1 MEASKPDFEPNL
13 ELFAVY
19 NSLGHLQDGVYC
31 KEPDCNAC
39 LKDLL
44 RFMRTENQH
53 TFATR
58 RQLGSCRFVSTDL
71 APLVKQH
78 CLKDNTL
85 FDYVLRLLTS
95 LTTPPILLF
104 KEQVP
109 EEKETRKIYLD
120 LQQHVFNY
128 KVDLCTDVMFWS
140 VIAKQMLRILKMEH
154 DKRQEEDK
162 VMLERMLILT
172 RNVLH
177 VASQDEEDVIAGED
191 NVHDKLLI
199 SMKKACI
206 YDILVYICQTVA
218 EHDLA
223 FHVLE
228 ILHLM
233 YREQTAEHLATLT
246 DSLRLSEAE
255 KRKDIEHLK
264 ELKARTRLNRSHQDK
279 YNRFKESTYVVK
291 NMKSIGNNDMICHRP
306 VADISDLNLDQNKK
320 VVRKAKNRRH
330 FQDKSLANPHSS
342 SLELKS
348 HLRDLAITFIS
359 SSYNLLMKD
368 VRYYLERSKSQE
380 NDETYFIWAAYFFM
394 EFNRCSDATVG
405 YVTETL
411 SKEYLHYLHCQIE
424 SCLDHMKTDKKNAKN
439 WSKRLHNGLRAYK
452 ELIYM
457 LAHLQS
463 KKNCSAESLET
474 AEELRRKLFY
484 EEEYRELLRMLITV
498 FDPIKMSD
506 AYLNDL
512 IESNH
517 LFLKMLEYHCKKN
530 ENKVVI
536 RKKKRKQKNRKAKK
550 NKEAE
555 ETPNEQPEL
564 IWTELAGELSSVL
577 QGNGELPRIEEDP
590 DLNVFNVLS
599 EESKDDQKLAVMKK
613 INLLLFTKRAE
624 ESVAVFREARNFFND
639 DSENTFGTADI
650 QLDEELL
657 ALQNILMN
665 DFLLECNAVE
675 LRKLKKKEAIGEE
688 NGEAENDEDLVDEEE
703 DEIDDAPTYK
713 EQMFNFNDFVKS
725 FATQRILQPYCLAFQ
740 HYETNSVHLNSCL
753 IKMFHRLA
761 FDCLM
766 YCMFFQ
772 LSFFRTMQNIFT
784 NHYDNPFYNELVR
797 FNKFIVGKFITV
809 VKTNPNV
816 FIEMLYS
823 KSSKEAYIVEH
834 GREEV
839 KVKEPARKRQKKGKE
854 TELEDEF
861 INDLHDSGR
870 EEDEEPKTAAEK
882 YDELFGKKEK
892 RKSKRKNVLESTRI
906 GSDSESDDQLVIDDS
921 RPSESAFEDES
932 KLADSQ
938 VDNPELSASK
948 LSESN
953 VSDGKLSEIIQK
965 RKERRQKLMA
975 LVKEQNSQ
983 EGKSRKKRPRKHR
996 MAKLDDSDSEQA
1008 AGESHNETGENKM
1021 GENEDPRSESSEAR
1035 PATRKPAARV
1045 FDSDESEPEERVDK
1059 RQPKAQSDARY
1070 ARIESD
1076 DDEKSEEQSDGA
1088 AVDEDSDGELFKP
1101 RPSAKKSLKRKLINS
1116 DSEEDSGE
1124 LEKEN
1129 LSLKSNNP
1137 EVSQENVENVATN

>member
-1 MEASKPDFEPNL
+1 MEPSKLDFEPNQ

-19 NSLGHLQDGVYC
+19 NSLGHLQDGTYF
-31 KEPDCNAC
+31 KEPDCSAC

-58 RQLGSCRFVSTDL
+58 RQLGNCRFVSTDL

-78 CLKDNTL
+78 CLNDNTL

-128 KVDLCTDVMFWS
+128 KVDLSTDVMFWS
-140 VIAKQMLRILKMEH
+140 VIAKQMLRILKMEQ
-154 DKRQEEDK
+154 DKREEEDK

-199 SMKKACI
+199 SMKKAYI
-206 YDILVYICQTVA
+206 YDILIYVCQTA
-218 EHDLA
+218 SEHDLA
-223 FHVLE
+223 FHILE

-233 YREQTAEHLATLT
+233 YREQNAEHLATLT

-264 ELKARTRLNRSHQDK
+264 ELKARTRSNRSHQDK

-291 NMKSIGNNDMICHRP
+291 NLKSIGNNDMICHRP
-306 VADISDLNLDQNKK
+306 VADISELNLDQNKK
-320 VVRKAKNRRH
+320 IVRKAKNRRH
-330 FQDKSLANPHSS
+330 FQDQSLANPHSS

-348 HLRDLAITFIS
+348 YLRDLAITFIS

-394 EFNRCSDATVG
+394 EFNRCSEATVDF
-405 YVTETL
+405 VTETL
-411 SKEYLHYLHCQIE
+411 SREYLHYLHCQVE
-424 SCLDHMKTDKKNAKN
+424 SCLDHMKTDKKNTKN

-463 KKNCSAESLET
+463 KKNCSAESLAT
-474 AEELRRKLFY
+474 AEDLRRKLFY
-484 EEEYRELLRMLITV
+484 EEDYRELLRMLITV

-530 ENKVVI
+530 ANNVVI
-536 RKKKRKQKNRKAKK
+536 RKKKRKQKNRKSKK

-555 ETPNEQPEL
+555 EQAPDEQPEL
-564 IWTELAGELSSVL
+564 IWTELAAELSNVL
-577 QGNGELPRIEEDP
+577 QSGTELPRIEENL
-590 DLNVFNVLS
+590 DLNVFSVMS
-599 EESKDDQKLAVMKK
+599 EESRDDQKLTVMKK

-624 ESVAVFREARNFFND
+624 EAVAVFREARNFFND
-639 DSENTFGTADI
+639 DSENTFGAFDI
-650 QLDEELL
+650 PLDEELL
-657 ALQNILMN
+657 ALQNVLMN
-665 DFLLECNAVE
+665 EFLLDCNRDE
-675 LRKLKKKEAIGEE
+675 LRKLKRKDVDPAE
-688 NGEAENDEDLVDEEE
+688 ENDEDELADEEE
-703 DEIDDAPTYK
+703 EEADDEPTYK
-713 EQMFNFNDFVKS
+713 EQVFDFNQFVKS
-725 FATQRILQPYCLAFQ
+725 FASQKILQPYCLAFQ
-740 HYETNSVHLNSCL
+740 RYETNSVHVNSCI

-761 FDCLM
+761 FDCMM

-772 LSFFRTMQNIFT
+772 LSFFRTMQNIF
-784 NHYDNPFYNELVR
+784 NDNYDNPFYGELVR
-797 FNKFIVGKFITV
+797 FNKFVVSKFVGV
-809 VKTNPNV
+809 VKNNPNV

-834 GREEV
+834 GHEEV
-839 KVKEPARKRQKKGKE
+839 KVKEPARKRQKKGKT
-854 TELEDEF
+854 TELEEEF
-861 INDLHDSGR
+861 IDDKNDSAR
-870 EEDEEPKTAAEK
+870 EEEEEPKTAAEK
-882 YDELFGKKEK
+882 YDKLFGNKKEK
-892 RKSKRKNVLESTRI
+892 RKTRKSVLESTRI
-906 GSDSESDDQLVIDDS
+906 ESDLESGNELVIDDS
-921 RPSESAFEDES
+921 RSGVEAEQSAAGDQSETVDQSVPVV
-932 KLADSQ
+932 DSQ
-938 VDNPELSASK
+938 LSTS
-948 LSESN
+948 LVSEE
-953 VSDGKLSEIIQK
+953 VVQK
-965 RKERRQKLMA
+965 RKERRQRLLA
-975 LVKEQNSQ
+975 LIKEQNSQ
-983 EGKSRKKRPRKHR
+983 EEAKSRKRPRKR
-996 MAKLDDSDSEQA
+996 RVAKLDDS
-1008 AGESHNETGENKM
+1008 
-1021 GENEDPRSESSEAR
+1021 ENEQEAEKSRDETADQIEDKAPGSESSETK
-1035 PATRKPAARV
+1035 PATRRPARI
-1045 FDSDESEPEERVDK
+1045 FDSDESDREDK
-1059 RQPKAQSDARY
+1059 ADGKSKEKSDGRY

-1076 DDEKSEEQSDGA
+1076 DDADKSGDAKETRKSDEA
-1088 AVDEDSDGELFKP
+1088 NKDEDSDEELFKP
-1101 RPSAKKSLKRKLINS
+1101 RSSGKKSLKRKLINS

-1124 LEKEN
+1124 KEN
-1129 LSLKSNNP
+1129 LSLKSNNL
-1137 EVSQENVENVATN
+1137 EGSQENVA

>member
-1 MEASKPDFEPNL
+1 MEPSKLDFEPNQ

-19 NSLGHLQDGVYC
+19 NSLGHLQDGVYY

-78 CLKDNTL
+78 CLNDNTL

-128 KVDLCTDVMFWS
+128 KVDLSTDVMFWS
-140 VIAKQMLRILKMEH
+140 VIAKQMLRILKMEQ
-154 DKRQEEDK
+154 DKREEEDK

-199 SMKKACI
+199 AMKKAYI
-206 YDILVYICQTVA
+206 YDILIYVCQTPA

-223 FHVLE
+223 FHILE

-233 YREQTAEHLATLT
+233 YREQNAEHLATLT

-264 ELKARTRLNRSHQDK
+264 ELKARTRSNRGHADK

-291 NMKSIGNNDMICHRP
+291 NLKAIGNNDLICHRP
-306 VADISDLNLDQNKK
+306 VADISELNLDQNKK
-320 VVRKAKNRRH
+320 IVRKAKNRRH
-330 FQDKSLANPHSS
+330 LQDQSMANPHSS

-348 HLRDLAITFIS
+348 YLRDLAITFIS

-394 EFNRCSDATVG
+394 EFNRCSDATVDF
-405 YVTETL
+405 VTETL

-424 SCLDHMKTDKKNAKN
+424 SCLDHMKTDKKNVKN

-474 AEELRRKLFY
+474 AEDLRRKLFY

-530 ENKVVI
+530 ENNVVI
-536 RKKKRKQKNRKAKK
+536 RKKKRKQKNRKSKK

-555 ETPNEQPEL
+555 EQAPDEQPEL
-564 IWTELAGELSSVL
+564 IWTELAAEVSNVL
-577 QGNGELPRIEEDP
+577 QSGAELPRIEEDP
-590 DLNVFNVLS
+590 ELNVFNVMS
-599 EESKDDQKLAVMKK
+599 EESKDEQKLTVMKK
-613 INLLLFTKRAE
+613 VNLLLFAKRAE
-624 ESVAVFREARNFFND
+624 EAVAVFREARNFFND
-639 DSENTFGTADI
+639 DSENTFGAPDI
-650 QLDEELL
+650 PLDEELL
-657 ALQNILMN
+657 ALQNVLM
-665 DFLLECNAVE
+665 DEFLLDCNRGE
-675 LRKLKKKEAIGEE
+675 LRRLKRKADGEPEEE
-688 NGEAENDEDLVDEEE
+688 NNEDELADEEE
-703 DEIDDAPTYK
+703 EEADDEPAYK
-713 EQMFNFNDFVKS
+713 EQKFDFNQFVKS
-725 FATQRILQPYCLAFQ
+725 FASQRILQPYWLAFQ
-740 HYETNSVHLNSCL
+740 RYETNSVHVNSCL

-761 FDCLM
+761 FDCMM

-772 LSFFRTMQNIFT
+772 LSFFRIMQNIFAG
-784 NHYDNPFYNELVR
+784 HYDNPFYGELVR
-797 FNKFIVGKFITV
+797 FNKFIVGKFVGV

-834 GREEV
+834 GHEEV
-839 KVKEPARKRQKKGKE
+839 KVKEPARKRQKKGKA
-854 TELEDEF
+854 TELEEEF
-861 INDLHDSGR
+861 IDDKNDESAH
-870 EEDEEPKTAAEK
+870 EDEEETAADK
-882 YDELFGKKEK
+882 FDKLFGDKKEK
-892 RKSKRKNVLESTRI
+892 RKRTRKSVLESTRI
-906 GSDSESDDQLVIDDS
+906 GSDLESDNDELVIDDDHM
-921 RPSESAFEDES
+921 SAEEAEKSPAGDQSVADNSSAPNVIPQPLS
-932 KLADSQ
+932 KETEE
-938 VDNPELSASK
+938 V
-948 LSESN
+948 
-953 VSDGKLSEIIQK
+953 IQK
-965 RKERRQKLMA
+965 RKERRQRLLA
-975 LVKEQNSQ
+975 LVDEKNHSQ
-983 EGKSRKKRPRKHR
+983 EQAKSRRRPKKRRV
-996 MAKLDDSDSEQA
+996 AKLDDS
-1008 AGESHNETGENKM
+1008 
-1021 GENEDPRSESSEAR
+1021 ENEQEAEKSENEAEKSDNEPAEEIQDKAPGSESSEAK
-1035 PATRKPAARV
+1035 PASRRPAARI
-1045 FDSDESEPEERVDK
+1045 FDSDESDQEDEPKSTPAEK
-1059 RQPKAQSDARY
+1059 SDDRY
-1070 ARIESD
+1070 GRIESD
-1076 DDEKSEEQSDGA
+1076 DDVDQSRGVAETPKSDDEANSD
-1088 AVDEDSDGELFKP
+1088 EELFKP
-1101 RPSAKKSLKRKLINS
+1101 RSSGKKSLKRKLINS
-1116 DSEEDSGE
+1116 DSEEESGE
-1124 LEKEN
+1124 IEKEN

-1137 EVSQENVENVATN
+1137 EGSQENVV